1 MLFSSACMLSV
12 QFAGEFNAYGGIRFA
27 IFVLLL
33 MCKVTPQN
41 RHLDDWVG
49 SKEADS

>member
-12 QFAGEFNAYGGIRFA
+12 QFAGEFNAYVGTRFA

-33 MCKVTPQN
+33 MHKITPHN
-41 RHLDDWVG
+41 CHLDDWVG
-49 SKEADS
+49 SEEADS